1 MPRIIP
7 EYKEEVRKKI
17 IGIAYQLF
25 LSRGYRG
32 TTMEDIAG
40 ALGVTKPALY
50 QYFPGKEDLYAAV
63 AEHGRQE
70 LRGILERSYQNRDIL
85 RGSAELFDAISRY
98 APQYQGIYSEMMLI
112 APRNERIRQIL
123 EEDLR
128 EDVLVIERFICQPA
142 GGRVCF
148 LPAHRTRTR
157 RGLPCDRKR
166 PASRYYGRD
175 GQKRGKED
183 LDHHGRS
190 ADRDRPSP
198 GIEVRDSRRQ
208 DCRRTG

>member
-85 RGSAELFDAISRY
+85 RGSAGTLRCHVPVCPPVPGHVFRDDAHR
-98 APQYQGIYSEMMLI
+98 APQ
-112 APRNERIRQIL
+112 
-123 EEDLR
+123 
-128 EDVLVIERFICQPA
+128 
-142 GGRVCF
+142 
-148 LPAHRTRTR
+148 
-157 RGLPCDRKR
+157 
-166 PASRYYGRD
+166 
-175 GQKRGKED
+175 
-183 LDHHGRS
+183 
-190 ADRDRPSP
+190 
-198 GIEVRDSRRQ
+198 
-208 DCRRTG
+208 

>member
-70 LRGILERSYQNRDIL
+70 LRGILERSYQDRDIL
-85 RGSAELFDAISRY
+85 RGSAELFDALSRY

-128 EDVLVIERFICQPA
+128 EDVLVIERFISGQQEA
-142 GGRVCF
+142 GFVSSR
-148 LPAHRTRTR
+148 LTAHELAVAFHAVVN
-157 RGLPCDRKR
+157 GLLLDIMAGMDK
-166 PASRYYGRD
+166 
-175 GQKRGKED
+175 KEAKKTWIITVEA
-183 LDHHGRS
+183 L
-190 ADRDRPSP
+190 
-198 GIEVRDSRRQ
+198 
-208 DCRRTG
+208 TGTGYPPVLK